1 MRGSTSPLHDTQYP
15 HVNSDYALYETRMSI
30 LLIWLSGDGSV
41 EYTEER
47 VQAFQTVA
55 ELRACSKRMGKIFR
69 NTFDQEDSNETST
82 LEDLSRDAYELRSDP
97 ADECLDLVISHHISG
112 YCFT

>member
-1 MRGSTSPLHDTQYP
+1 MRRITSPLRDTQYP
-15 HVNSDYALYETRMSI
+15 HGDSDYALYETRMSI

-55 ELRACSKRMGKIFR
+55 ERRAYGKEMGKVFR
-69 NTFDQEDSNETST
+69 NTFDQDSNAM
-82 LEDLSRDAYELRSDP
+82 LY
-97 ADECLDLVISHHISG
+97 
-112 YCFT
+112 